1 MNTTRLLN
9 LLNPVSRAT
18 AYAMSSTSVSA
29 LAISASAAQGSN
41 PSGPAPSIDVA
52 ELRRQSTPQRLV
64 ARARAD
70 GARIAWR
77 SKHQGLYRE
86 RSWSDAAHLIA
97 SAAMGLEHLGLARG
111 ERVAIMGDVCEEW
124 LIADQAAQAL
134 GAVVYGIYPTASTPE
149 VEYQLQDG
157 GASIFIAEDQEYL
170 DKVLPLIDRLPALRQ
185 IVIID
190 DSALLG
196 FDHPKLVRWSA
207 LLEQAQADPRSSP
220 STSDSRASSIDW
232 LEARAARVGPDD
244 PAFIVYTS
252 GTTGNPKGAL
262 VTHGRHLAGAAN
274 LILHY
279 PELTQPQRTVIYL
292 PLCHVLGRDVAFT
305 LPLLGGVVPHFGED
319 PEDLATT
326 LFEVAPTVLI
336 TVPRYLQKF
345 AAGVL
350 VGIRNTRGIKSV
362 AYELAMRVARRHARA
377 RWEKRSGAAIAAAAA
392 AARMLV
398 LGRVLNKLGLD
409 RLKLVLC
416 GGAPLPA
423 DTAALWQIWGVDV
436 REIYGQT
443 EEAGAIITG
452 QRGPFPRP
460 GDVGELAAGWE
471 MKLVPVDEGSAP
483 TRGEIWLR
491 GDCRFEGYWG
501 QPQATAEVL
510 LPDGWLRTGDV
521 GELIDGRLRLVDRA
535 RDFIVTAGGKTLS
548 PSTIENLLRASPYV
562 AEAIVIG
569 HARKYLTA
577 LIEIDYDTVSDW
589 ARAQNIA
596 YTGFASLIEH
606 PEVIALI
613 GREIAQSNRQLARV
627 ETIKAFRILP
637 KMLDP
642 ETEGEPVTPT
652 RKVKRKQM
660 EARFGDLIESM
671 YGDAES
677 GLLAEA
683 AGGILDH

>member
-1 MNTTRLLN
+1 MKTPPSPESLRQQTAPGLL
-9 LLNPVSRAT
+9 L
-18 AYAMSSTSVSA
+18 
-29 LAISASAAQGSN
+29 
-41 PSGPAPSIDVA
+41 
-52 ELRRQSTPQRLV
+52 E
-64 ARARAD
+64 RARSD
-70 GARIAWR
+70 GATIAWR

-86 RSWSDAAHLIA
+86 RSWREAAERIA
-97 SAAMGLEHLGLARG
+97 QVAAGLDRLGLARG
-111 ERVAIMGDVCEEW
+111 ERLAIMGDVCEEW
-124 LIADQAAQAL
+124 VIADQAAQAL
-134 GAVVYGIYPTASTPE
+134 GAVVYGIYPTASMQE
-149 VEYQLQDG
+149 LEYQMRDG
-157 GASIFIAEDQEYL
+157 GAAVFVAEDQEYL
-170 DKVLPLIDRLPALRQ
+170 DKVLPLLDRLPALRHV
-185 IVIID
+185 VIID

-196 FDHPKLVRWSA
+196 FEHPKLVRWKHLHQDAPVDA
-207 LLEQAQADPRSSP
+207 LGWLAD
-220 STSDSRASSIDW
+220 RARQIQ
-232 LEARAARVGPDD
+232 PDD

-252 GTTGNPKGAL
+252 GTTGHPKGAL

-279 PELTQPQRTVIYL
+279 PELGRPQRTVIYL
-292 PLCHVLGRDVAFT
+292 PLCHVLGRDVAWT

-326 LFEVAPTVLI
+326 FFEVAPTVLI

-350 VGIRNTRGIKSV
+350 VGIRNTRGIKAW
-362 AYELAMRVARRHARA
+362 AYELAMSAARVHARA
-377 RWEKRSGAAIAAAAA
+377 RWQGEPGLLVAAGAA
-392 AARMLV
+392 AARALV
-398 LGRVLNKLGLD
+398 LRRVLNKLGLD
-409 RLKLVLC
+409 KLNLVLC

-471 MKLVPVDEGSAP
+471 MKLVPVDEGASESLP
-483 TRGEIWLR
+483 GSVERGEIWLR

-501 QPQATAEVL
+501 QPEASAEVL
-510 LPDGWLRTGDV
+510 QADGWLRTGDV
-521 GELIDGRLRLVDRA
+521 GELSNGRLKLVDRA

-596 YTGFASLIEH
+596 YTGFASLVDH
-606 PEVIALI
+606 PQVGALI
-613 GREIAQSNRQLARV
+613 EREIGQANSQLARV

-660 EARFGDLIESM
+660 EARFHDLIESM
-671 YGDAES
+671 YGDGEAR
-677 GLLAEA
+677 LLAEA
-683 AGGILDH
+683 AAGMLK